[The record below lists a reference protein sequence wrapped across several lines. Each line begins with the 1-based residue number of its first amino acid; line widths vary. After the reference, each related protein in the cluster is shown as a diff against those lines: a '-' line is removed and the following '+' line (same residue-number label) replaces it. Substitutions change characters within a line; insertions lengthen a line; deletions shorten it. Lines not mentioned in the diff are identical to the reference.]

1 MALKKK
7 PVTGMKDM
15 LPREME
21 IRDYL
26 IGLIKETYK
35 TYGFCSIETPCVEHI
50 ENLCSKQ
57 GGDNEKLIF
66 KILKRGEKLKIDT
79 AKEEND
85 LVDGG
90 LRYDLTVPLAR
101 YYANH
106 SNELPAPFK
115 ALQIG
120 NVWRADRPQKGRFRQ
135 FMQCDIDILGEPG
148 NLAEIELILATTAM
162 LGKLSFQNFTVC
174 INDRNIL
181 KAMAAYSG
189 FREDDYDEV
198 FIILDKMDKI
208 GAEGVA
214 KELEEMGY
222 VKENVE
228 TYLQLFKDVAP
239 DVTGIRFLK
248 EKLGDCLSEETAD
261 SMEMIISSVETAK
274 ECEFNIKFDPTL
286 VRGQSYYTGTI
297 FEVTMDDFGGSV
309 AGGGRYDK
317 MIGKFTGQDT
327 PACGFSIGFERIV
340 MLLLE
345 NGYEVPT
352 VKEKKAYL
360 LEKKM
365 TKEGLLKVMSLAKAD
380 RQAGKQVLAVDKD
393 QELVQEIADYVTYAA
408 RADVTDSRVFESLGI
423 SNMDV
428 VIIGISEDMESSIL
442 ATLQAKEAGVPLVI
456 AKGMNQMHA
465 KILKKIG
472 ADRVVMAEIETGI
485 RLGKN
490 LISGG
495 FQDFFMLS
503 DSFSMVELAVP
514 DSWINHNLEELNL
527 RKKYEI
533 NVIAIKKG
541 ETICVNI
548 HPEENLCMG
557 EILIL
562 AGENKA
568 LAKLMKKY
576 KEGDI

>member
-15 LPREME
+15 LPKEME
-21 IRDYL
+21 IRDYV
-26 IGLIKETYK
+26 IQLIKDTYK
-35 TYGFCSIETPCVEHI
+35 TYGFTSMETPCVEHI

-66 KILKRGEKLKIDT
+66 KILKRGEKLKIDE

-162 LGKLSFQNFTVC
+162 LGKLNFHNFTVC

-189 FREDDYDEV
+189 FKEEDYDEV

-214 KELEEMGY
+214 AELQEMGY
-222 VKENVE
+222 TKENVE
-228 TYLQLFKDVAP
+228 TYLQLFDEVAP
-239 DVTGIRFLK
+239 NVEGISYLK
-248 EKLGDCLSEETAD
+248 EKLGDVLSDQTAD
-261 SMEMIISSVETAK
+261 GMEMIISSVEAAK

-345 NGYEVPT
+345 NGYEVP
-352 VKEKKAYL
+352 KKGSKKAYL
-360 LEKKM
+360 LEKNM
-365 TKEGLLKVMSLAKAD
+365 PKEGLLKVLSLAKAD
-380 RQAGKQVLAVDKD
+380 REAGRQVL
-393 QELVQEIADYVTYAA
+393 I
-408 RADVTDSRVFESLGI
+408 
-423 SNMDV
+423 
-428 VIIGISEDMESSIL
+428 
-442 ATLQAKEAGVPLVI
+442 
-456 AKGMNQMHA
+456 
-465 KILKKIG
+465 
-472 ADRVVMAEIETGI
+472 
-485 RLGKN
+485 
-490 LISGG
+490 
-495 FQDFFMLS
+495 
-503 DSFSMVELAVP
+503 
-514 DSWINHNLEELNL
+514 
-527 RKKYEI
+527 
-533 NVIAIKKG
+533 
-541 ETICVNI
+541 VN
-548 HPEENLCMG
+548 
-557 EILIL
+557 
-562 AGENKA
+562 
-568 LAKLMKKY
+568 MKKNKKFQ
-576 KEGDI
+576 KEQLTADGYEEIIDCYADSVENI

>member
-135 FMQCDIDILGEPG
+135 FVQCDIDILGEAS

-162 LGKLSFQNFTVC
+162 LGKLDFKNFTVC

-181 KAMAAYSG
+181 KSMAAYSG
-189 FREDDYDEV
+189 FKEEDYDEV
-198 FIILDKMDKI
+198 FIVLDKMDKI
-208 GAEGVA
+208 GPEGVEA
-214 KELEEMGY
+214 ELIEMGY
-222 VKENVE
+222 TSESVK
-228 TYLQLFKDVAP
+228 TYLSLFDEVASDVSG
-239 DVTGIRFLK
+239 VRYLK
-248 EKLGDCLSEETAD
+248 EKLGDYLSDETAD
-261 SMEMIISSVETAK
+261 GLELIMSSVEAAK
-274 ECEFNIKFDPTL
+274 ECDFKLQFTPTL

-345 NGYEVPT
+345 NGYKVPGGRQ
-352 VKEKKAYL
+352 KKAYL
-360 LEKKM
+360 LEKKLP
-365 TKEGLLKVMSLAKAD
+365 KEAMLKVLALAKAD
-380 RQAGKQVLAVDKD
+380 REAGRQVLIVNMKKNKKFQKEQLIEDGYT
-393 QELVQEIADYVTYAA
+393 EIADCYA
-408 RADVTDSRVFESLGI
+408 DSV
-423 SNMDV
+423 
-428 VIIGISEDMESSIL
+428 
-442 ATLQAKEAGVPLVI
+442 
-456 AKGMNQMHA
+456 
-465 KILKKIG
+465 
-472 ADRVVMAEIETGI
+472 DR
-485 RLGKN
+485 L
-490 LISGG
+490 
-495 FQDFFMLS
+495 
-503 DSFSMVELAVP
+503 
-514 DSWINHNLEELNL
+514 
-527 RKKYEI
+527 
-533 NVIAIKKG
+533 
-541 ETICVNI
+541 
-548 HPEENLCMG
+548 
-557 EILIL
+557 
-562 AGENKA
+562 
-568 LAKLMKKY
+568 
-576 KEGDI
+576 